1 MGPGF
6 YAQTGEGDIRAPSTT
21 GEGAS
26 RSRSFGDRVNPQRG
40 GPTSCGGDGLVVSEP
55 PSFAVAKRAVPA
67 PSAGYQGAETMR
79 AGPSDGRIARTVS
92 PAKSRPQA
100 SVPGAD
106 CRLALRRPVHSGE
119 RWLCRPVM
127 PSSKRCSR
135 SRASRK
141 TTSPYVIRA
150 CLTSLYARSTAVRE
164 RSRRCCSRL

>member
-79 AGPSDGRIARTVS
+79 AGPSDGGIARTVS
-92 PAKSRPQA
+92 RAKSGPQA
-100 SVPGAD
+100 SPLGPPPSGAPKKTAPTSHFEGGED
-106 CRLALRRPVHSGE
+106 RSLR
-119 RWLCRPVM
+119 
-127 PSSKRCSR
+127 
-135 SRASRK
+135 
-141 TTSPYVIRA
+141 
-150 CLTSLYARSTAVRE
+150 TANICV
-164 RSRRCCSRL
+164 